1 MPSLSALTSVY
12 CCFFGCSS
20 TRWVKELVAFQI
32 SQLLLLELFFFYF
45 IFGFFLRECASYNT
59 TVLLHYFSFPSASS
73 CFSSPFELRFPSPSW
88 ENEKRRWR
96 MKKKRRL
103 NFLRAASCISRVFDG
118 TSLPK
123 KRGKSSQ
130 FERMWS
136 GSDSTLKLLVCKNTS
151 IRSNFSRFFTFL
163 QIQKK
168 NSQENLCNF
177 QIFHE
182 FLPLFLIY
190 F

>member
-1 MPSLSALTSVY
+1 MPSFPALTSVY
-12 CCFFGCSS
+12 CCFLAAHLPGGWRSWWPFRSHNSYCWS
-20 TRWVKELVAFQI
+20 
-32 SQLLLLELFFFYF
+32 FFFYF
-45 IFGFFLRECASYNT
+45 IFCFFQRERASYNT

-88 ENEKRRWR
+88 ENEERRWR

-103 NFLRAASCISRVFDG
+103 NFLLAASRISSVFDG

-130 FERMWS
+130 YERMWS
-136 GSDSTLKLLVCKNTS
+136 GSDSTLKLLVCRNTS
-151 IRSNFSRFFTFL
+151 IRSNFSSFFIFL

-182 FLPLFLIY
+182 FLPLF
-190 F
+190 